1 MPADIRIFRSQLS
14 IRRQGKCRRIP
25 ATGNGRRAQIFQERL
40 IHDYLVALHDESG
53 RLVSVCRV
61 NISNAIRRHQELAYL
76 PVRRVFHAQSKSGHI
91 IFAVF
96 GLLYFDAPHGVP
108 FIVSIL
114 PLLRKLLQ
122 FAGVNGVL
130 GYEAQLVN
138 AVIAS
143 SSAIHGRF
151 HYRYGGDWERCTRTQ
166 EITRD
171 KNGKNGKYTVTERVR
186 GWTDEDEIGLFVQ
199 VGAILRG
206 ESEITWGEPLYLSG
220 VVTRN
225 SPLWVSNP
233 KQQIAYLGVK
243 YWARL
248 YCPEV
253 ILGVY
258 SPDEVEQREE
268 REINPAPVQRMSVQ
282 EITSEVSTR
291 TSAQESAA
299 NVDAVADDLRERI
312 DTASSVD
319 QAKAIRADIESQKA
333 LLGTA
338 LFTELKNKAVK
349 RYYQV
354 DAQNKVEAVIN
365 SIPNPGEPEAAEMFA
380 KAESTLGAAKRHLGD
395 ELHDKYRVTLD
406 DMKPEYIG

>member
-1 MPADIRIFRSQLS
+1 M
-14 IRRQGKCRRIP
+14 C
-25 ATGNGRRAQIFQERL
+25 
-40 IHDYLVALHDESG
+40 VALKRCAYRHKGKIMENT
-53 RLVSVCRV
+53 
-61 NISNAIRRHQELAYL
+61 NIVTTEQQAPNTISASNAIFNVQALGQLTAFANLMADSQVTVPAHLAGKPADCMAIVMQAMQWGMNPYA
-76 PVRRVFHAQSKSGHI
+76 VAQKTH
-91 IFAVF
+91 
-96 GLLYFDAPHGVP
+96 L
-108 FIVSIL
+108 
-114 PLLRKLLQ
+114 
-122 FAGVNGVL
+122 VNGVL

-258 SPDEVEQREE
+258 SPDEIEE
-268 REINPAPVQRMSVQ
+268 REEKIINPVQNAQ
-282 EITSEVSTR
+282 NITMQDITADTPQTSSTQIAGAD
-291 TSAQESAA
+291 T
-299 NVDAVADDLRERI
+299 DAVADEFRTRI
-312 DTASSVD
+312 NSAETLEDATAVGSDINS
-319 QAKAIRADIESQKA
+319 AKPT
-333 LLGTA
+333 LGTA
-338 LFTELKNKAVK
+338 LFTELKNKATRRYHLVK
-349 RYYQV
+349 HR
-354 DAQNKVEAVIN
+354 NLVETAIN
-365 SIPNPGEPEAAEMFA
+365 AIPRPGEPESVAGFEAAE
-380 KAESTLGAAKRHLGD
+380 KVLTAAKRHIGD
-395 ELHDKYRVTLD
+395 ELYDKYRITLD

>member
-1 MPADIRIFRSQLS
+1 MCAALKRCAYRHK
-14 IRRQGKCRRIP
+14 GKIMEN
-25 ATGNGRRAQIFQERL
+25 T
-40 IHDYLVALHDESG
+40 
-53 RLVSVCRV
+53 
-61 NISNAIRRHQELAYL
+61 NIVTTEQQAPNTISASNAIFNVQALGQLTAFANLMADSQVTVPAHLAGKPADCMAIVMQAMQWGMNPYA
-76 PVRRVFHAQSKSGHI
+76 VAQKTH
-91 IFAVF
+91 
-96 GLLYFDAPHGVP
+96 L
-108 FIVSIL
+108 
-114 PLLRKLLQ
+114 
-122 FAGVNGVL
+122 VNGVL

-299 NVDAVADDLRERI
+299 NVDAIADDLRERI

>member
-1 MPADIRIFRSQLS
+1 M
-14 IRRQGKCRRIP
+14 C
-25 ATGNGRRAQIFQERL
+25 
-40 IHDYLVALHDESG
+40 VALKRCAYRHKGKIMENT
-53 RLVSVCRV
+53 
-61 NISNAIRRHQELAYL
+61 NIVTTEQQAPNTISASNAIFNVQALGQLTAFANLMADSQVTVPAHLAGKPADCMAIVMQAMQWGMNPYA
-76 PVRRVFHAQSKSGHI
+76 VAQKTH
-91 IFAVF
+91 
-96 GLLYFDAPHGVP
+96 L
-108 FIVSIL
+108 
-114 PLLRKLLQ
+114 
-122 FAGVNGVL
+122 VNGVL

-258 SPDEVEQREE
+258 SPDEIEE
-268 REINPAPVQRMSVQ
+268 REEKIINPVQNAQ
-282 EITSEVSTR
+282 KITMQDITADTPQTSSTQIAGAD
-291 TSAQESAA
+291 T
-299 NVDAVADDLRERI
+299 DAVADEFRTRI
-312 DTASSVD
+312 NSAETLEDATAVGNDINS
-319 QAKAIRADIESQKA
+319 AKPT
-333 LLGTA
+333 LGTA
-338 LFTELKNKAVK
+338 LFTELKNKATRRYHLVK
-349 RYYQV
+349 HR
-354 DAQNKVEAVIN
+354 NLVETAIN
-365 SIPNPGEPEAAEMFA
+365 AIPRPGEPESVAGFEAAE
-380 KAESTLGAAKRHLGD
+380 KVLTAAKRHIGD
-395 ELHDKYRVTLD
+395 ELYDKYRITLD

>member
-1 MPADIRIFRSQLS
+1 MEN
-14 IRRQGKCRRIP
+14 
-25 ATGNGRRAQIFQERL
+25 T
-40 IHDYLVALHDESG
+40 
-53 RLVSVCRV
+53 
-61 NISNAIRRHQELAYL
+61 NIVTTEQQAPNTISASNAIFNVQALGQLTAFANLMADSQVTVPAHLAGKPADCMAIVMQAMQWGMNPYA
-76 PVRRVFHAQSKSGHI
+76 VAQKTH
-91 IFAVF
+91 
-96 GLLYFDAPHGVP
+96 L
-108 FIVSIL
+108 
-114 PLLRKLLQ
+114 
-122 FAGVNGVL
+122 VNGVL

-258 SPDEVEQREE
+258 SPDEIEE
-268 REINPAPVQRMSVQ
+268 REEKIINPVQNAQ
-282 EITSEVSTR
+282 NITMQDITADTPQTSSTQIAGAD
-291 TSAQESAA
+291 T
-299 NVDAVADDLRERI
+299 DAVAGEFRTRI
-312 DTASSVD
+312 NSAETLEDATAVGNDINS
-319 QAKAIRADIESQKA
+319 AKPT
-333 LLGTA
+333 LGTA
-338 LFTELKNKAVK
+338 LFTELKNKATRRYHLVK
-349 RYYQV
+349 HR
-354 DAQNKVEAVIN
+354 NLVETAIN
-365 SIPNPGEPEAAEMFA
+365 AIPRPGEPESVAGFEAAE
-380 KAESTLGAAKRHLGD
+380 KVLTAAKRHIGD
-395 ELHDKYRVTLD
+395 ELYDKYRITLD

>member
-1 MPADIRIFRSQLS
+1 MEN
-14 IRRQGKCRRIP
+14 
-25 ATGNGRRAQIFQERL
+25 T
-40 IHDYLVALHDESG
+40 
-53 RLVSVCRV
+53 
-61 NISNAIRRHQELAYL
+61 NIVTTEQQAPNTISASNAIFNVQALGQLTAFANLMADSQVTVPAHLAGK
-76 PVRRVFHAQSKSGHI
+76 PADCM
-91 IFAVF
+91 A
-96 GLLYFDAPHGVP
+96 
-108 FIVSIL
+108 IVM
-114 PLLRKLLQ
+114 Q
-122 FAGVNGVL
+122 AM
-130 GYEAQLVN
+130 Q
-138 AVIAS
+138 
-143 SSAIHGRF
+143 
-151 HYRYGGDWERCTRTQ
+151 RCTRTQ

>member
-1 MPADIRIFRSQLS
+1 
-14 IRRQGKCRRIP
+14 
-25 ATGNGRRAQIFQERL
+25 
-40 IHDYLVALHDESG
+40 
-53 RLVSVCRV
+53 
-61 NISNAIRRHQELAYL
+61 
-76 PVRRVFHAQSKSGHI
+76 
-91 IFAVF
+91 
-96 GLLYFDAPHGVP
+96 
-108 FIVSIL
+108 
-114 PLLRKLLQ
+114 
-122 FAGVNGVL
+122 
-130 GYEAQLVN
+130 
-138 AVIAS
+138 
-143 SSAIHGRF
+143 
-151 HYRYGGDWERCTRTQ
+151 
-166 EITRD
+166 
-171 KNGKNGKYTVTERVR
+171 GKYTVTERVR

-199 VGAILRG
+199 VGAIMRG

-365 SIPNPGEPEAAEMFA
+365 SIPNPGEPEAA
-380 KAESTLGAAKRHLGD
+380 
-395 ELHDKYRVTLD
+395 
-406 DMKPEYIG
+406 

>member
-1 MPADIRIFRSQLS
+1 
-14 IRRQGKCRRIP
+14 
-25 ATGNGRRAQIFQERL
+25 
-40 IHDYLVALHDESG
+40 
-53 RLVSVCRV
+53 
-61 NISNAIRRHQELAYL
+61 
-76 PVRRVFHAQSKSGHI
+76 
-91 IFAVF
+91 
-96 GLLYFDAPHGVP
+96 
-108 FIVSIL
+108 
-114 PLLRKLLQ
+114 
-122 FAGVNGVL
+122 
-130 GYEAQLVN
+130 
-138 AVIAS
+138 
-143 SSAIHGRF
+143 
-151 HYRYGGDWERCTRTQ
+151 
-166 EITRD
+166 
-171 KNGKNGKYTVTERVR
+171 KYTVTERVR

-365 SIPNPGEPEAAEMFA
+365 SIPNPGEPEAAE
-380 KAESTLGAAKRHLGD
+380 
-395 ELHDKYRVTLD
+395 
-406 DMKPEYIG
+406 

>member
-1 MPADIRIFRSQLS
+1 
-14 IRRQGKCRRIP
+14 
-25 ATGNGRRAQIFQERL
+25 
-40 IHDYLVALHDESG
+40 
-53 RLVSVCRV
+53 
-61 NISNAIRRHQELAYL
+61 
-76 PVRRVFHAQSKSGHI
+76 
-91 IFAVF
+91 
-96 GLLYFDAPHGVP
+96 
-108 FIVSIL
+108 
-114 PLLRKLLQ
+114 
-122 FAGVNGVL
+122 
-130 GYEAQLVN
+130 
-138 AVIAS
+138 
-143 SSAIHGRF
+143 
-151 HYRYGGDWERCTRTQ
+151 
-166 EITRD
+166 ITRD

-365 SIPNPGEPEAAEMFA
+365 SIPNPGEPEAA
-380 KAESTLGAAKRHLGD
+380 
-395 ELHDKYRVTLD
+395 
-406 DMKPEYIG
+406 

>member
-1 MPADIRIFRSQLS
+1 
-14 IRRQGKCRRIP
+14 
-25 ATGNGRRAQIFQERL
+25 
-40 IHDYLVALHDESG
+40 
-53 RLVSVCRV
+53 
-61 NISNAIRRHQELAYL
+61 
-76 PVRRVFHAQSKSGHI
+76 
-91 IFAVF
+91 
-96 GLLYFDAPHGVP
+96 
-108 FIVSIL
+108 
-114 PLLRKLLQ
+114 
-122 FAGVNGVL
+122 
-130 GYEAQLVN
+130 
-138 AVIAS
+138 
-143 SSAIHGRF
+143 
-151 HYRYGGDWERCTRTQ
+151 TQ

-365 SIPNPGEPEAAEMFA
+365 SIPNPGEPEAAEMF
-380 KAESTLGAAKRHLGD
+380 
-395 ELHDKYRVTLD
+395 
-406 DMKPEYIG
+406 